1 MLPSWNPDRL
11 VKKIPFNLALI
22 GGRRMGKSTTVSDL
36 LWRMRKEFDLVI
48 AFIGSAACNPTLRGL
63 MEKYWDSRFFFSE
76 WNVNLIS
83 TLLEQQE
90 AQKLR
95 TGVTRNVLILVDDV
109 VLSSE
114 ADEQVAHMG
123 MRGRHFGVSLM
134 MCSVSWTS
142 INKRA
147 RRSLDCVL
155 VYSMPMSGDL
165 KVLTSEFA
173 QQQTMARFALRSLKD
188 YEALVLETLEKRQRL
203 FSFQAN
209 LLTENSSCTEPE
221 KSETSASPDS
231 GEECPESSRR
241 YGSVGPPDRIL
252 SEEPACSSVSARNGL
267 HSSAFEDET
276 VSKDPR

>member
-11 VKKIPFNLALI
+11 VRKIPFNLALI

-231 GEECPESSRR
+231 DEGCPEPSHRD
-241 YGSVGPPDRIL
+241 GTVDPPNRTQ
-252 SEEPACSSVSARNGL
+252 SEEPTCSSASAQSGL
-267 HSSAFEDET
+267 HPSAYEDEIGLR
-276 VSKDPR
+276 DPQ

>member
-1 MLPSWNPDRL
+1 
-11 VKKIPFNLALI
+11 
-22 GGRRMGKSTTVSDL
+22 
-36 LWRMRKEFDLVI
+36 MRDEFDLVI

-63 MEKYWDSRFFFSE
+63 MAKYWDPRFFFSE
-76 WNVNLIS
+76 WNVNLVK
-83 TLLEQQE
+83 TLLDQQE
-90 AQKLR
+90 NQKMR
-95 TGVTRNVLILVDDV
+95 TGVTRNILILVDDV

-123 MRGRHFGVSLM
+123 MRGRHFGVSLI

-173 QQQTMARFALRSLKD
+173 QQQTMARFALRSLKN

-209 LLTENSSCTEPE
+209 LLTENSSCKEHDNSQTL
-221 KSETSASPDS
+221 ASPDS
-231 GEECPESSRR
+231 DEVYPAPSHPNDNAAPQDRTLSAAPESS
-241 YGSVGPPDRIL
+241 Y
-252 SEEPACSSVSARNGL
+252 VSQQNVL
-267 HSSAFEDET
+267 SSATSPVEREP
-276 VSKDPR
+276 KDPE